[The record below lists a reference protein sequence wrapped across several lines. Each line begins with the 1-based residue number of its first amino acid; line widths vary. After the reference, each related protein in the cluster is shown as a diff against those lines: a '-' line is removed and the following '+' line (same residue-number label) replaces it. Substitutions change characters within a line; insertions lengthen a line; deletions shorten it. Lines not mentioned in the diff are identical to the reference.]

1 LVEAEKFW
9 TLNSWDKLQ
18 IPKPFTRAKVF
29 IAEPIYVAK
38 NADDEEVENKRQE
51 LQKKLDQTTALGK
64 QWRESEK

>member
-1 LVEAEKFW
+1 
-9 TLNSWDKLQ
+9 